1 MHYESSA
8 GSGNGSSEPGG
19 NLTLPDFIYSTYNAL
34 LEGGWR
40 MAEIDQTDLLGFL
53 RVRAWNAR
61 QNKKKSEPKPGF
73 IDTVWPGV
81 RPG

>member
-1 MHYESSA
+1 M
-8 GSGNGSSEPGG
+8 
-19 NLTLPDFIYSTYNAL
+19 TLPDFIYSTYNSL

-61 QNKKKSEPKPGF
+61 KQKKQAEPKPGY
-73 IDTVWPGV
+73 IDAVWPGV
-81 RPG
+81 KP